1 MNKKEA
7 SKVLSMLRAS
17 FPADFKNITPDVAQ
31 SMVDVW
37 TMQFA
42 NMSVDIVIMAI
53 NKIASTQ
60 NKAPSIAELKRKITA
75 LHWDAYEMI
84 ERHARMHNL
93 TEEQLATY
101 KRIYKET
108 EKYKFGKV
116 EPSISDMLQ
125 KGVE

>member
-17 FPADFKNITPDVAQ
+17 FPADYRNITPDVAQ
-31 SMVDVW
+31 SIVDVW
-37 TMQFA
+37 AMQFA
-42 NMSVDIVIMAI
+42 NISVDRVIMAI

-60 NKAPSIAELKRKITA
+60 NKAPTIAEVKKRITA

-84 ERHARMHNL
+84 ERHTRMHNL
-93 TEEQLATY
+93 TDEQLATY

-116 EPSISDMLQ
+116 EPSISDMLPNI
-125 KGVE
+125 

>member
-1 MNKKEA
+1 MNKKES

-17 FPADFKNITPDVAQ
+17 FPADYRNITPDVAQ
-31 SMVDVW
+31 SIVDVW
-37 TMQFA
+37 AMQFA
-42 NMSVDIVIMAI
+42 NISVDIVIMAI

-60 NKAPSIAELKRKITA
+60 NKAPTIAEVKKRITA

-84 ERHARMHNL
+84 ERHTRMHNL
-93 TEEQLATY
+93 TDEQLATY

-116 EPSISDMLQ
+116 EPSISDMLPNI
-125 KGVE
+125 